1 LSFFFFA
8 SSSLGFLER
17 MKKEEDYRIAAH
29 RDFPIGVL
37 TRGRWIKR
45 AQNASKMNEKTHE
58 HSFVLYVC
66 VL

>member
-1 LSFFFFA
+1 
-8 SSSLGFLER
+8 
-17 MKKEEDYRIAAH
+17 MKKEEDYKIEAH
-29 RDFPIGVL
+29 RNFPIGVL

-58 HSFVLYVC
+58 HAFVLYVC